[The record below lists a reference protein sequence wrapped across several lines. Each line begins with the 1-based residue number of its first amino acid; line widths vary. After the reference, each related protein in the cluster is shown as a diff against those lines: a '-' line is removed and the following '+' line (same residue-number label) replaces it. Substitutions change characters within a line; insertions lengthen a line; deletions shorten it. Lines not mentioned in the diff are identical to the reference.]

1 MGNSDLDMIRYF
13 PPSAEAATCLPQL
26 YTEALAA
33 SQVCAFNSKA
43 SVSDAAAGLGVERCR
58 CDARGR

>member
-1 MGNSDLDMIRYF
+1 MIRYF